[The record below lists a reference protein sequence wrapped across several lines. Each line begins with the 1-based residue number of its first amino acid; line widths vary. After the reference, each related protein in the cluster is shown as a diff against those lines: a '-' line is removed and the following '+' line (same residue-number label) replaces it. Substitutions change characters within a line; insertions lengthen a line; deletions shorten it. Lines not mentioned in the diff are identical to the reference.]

1 MSLMYAR
8 PSFREFFL
16 SIHFLLNRSACC
28 APTHSRA
35 LGDPWAVTLAS
46 SSVLIGTRVFFS
58 RAIVENV
65 TVSDCATR
73 VRVLVVVQPLWGPLT
88 NKSEG
93 RRWFS
98 VFWKAVLGRPTIW
111 RLTHFSTTLD
121 RSMRP
126 GDQWE
131 IFAEWIVDITRC
143 RIITSCTICCAAFG
157 NRRHPSR
164 TRIGQVRHARKLRRT
179 PAEGE
184 IHGQLRPENSSI
196 RLMWGRQRR
205 LYDGRNHFVVFLCPI
220 LKSCRVRI
228 HLRRWEAV
236 TTISREKMKRWP
248 KNVVKWLSI
257 SKKSVEPITPVWEG
271 SRFLHYNRPLLVGHL
286 PQPSFLFFVQRRTTT
301 SDRYISFLVCRL
313 CLFSEKNL
321 FTISLFAKKK
331 LRKLRPP
338 HLVVV
343 HNQEAIV
350 FCYLTRHPAGSHSVV
365 FF

>member
-46 SSVLIGTRVFFS
+46 SSVLIGTRVFFY

-143 RIITSCTICCAAFG
+143 RIITSCTICCAAFS

-220 LKSCRVRI
+220 LKSCRVSI
-228 HLRRWEAV
+228 HLGRWEAV

-257 SKKSVEPITPVWEG
+257 SKKVSSQSRQFGEGHDSSIIIALFLWVISHSPVF
-271 SRFLHYNRPLLVGHL
+271 S
-286 PQPSFLFFVQRRTTT
+286 S
-301 SDRYISFLVCRL
+301 
-313 CLFSEKNL
+313 LFSAVL
-321 FTISLFAKKK
+321 QLPIGILVSSFVVFVFSAKKSIHDFTF
-331 LRKLRPP
+331 R
-338 HLVVV
+338 
-343 HNQEAIV
+343 
-350 FCYLTRHPAGSHSVV
+350 
-365 FF
+365 